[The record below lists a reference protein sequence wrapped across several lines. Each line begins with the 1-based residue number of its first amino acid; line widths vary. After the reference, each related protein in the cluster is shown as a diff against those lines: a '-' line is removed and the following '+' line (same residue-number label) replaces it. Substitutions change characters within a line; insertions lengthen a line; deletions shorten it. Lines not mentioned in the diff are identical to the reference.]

1 MSLIS
6 KGALDIRKRTVHEGR
21 CDQCA
26 MCNKEYDILGVLRY
40 HKRTVHDG
48 RNSYCDVCE
57 KEYRSKENLR
67 AHMRTIHH
75 KISFVAS
82 TIKNNNSIFVAYLN
96 RIQYKGRVSKN

>member
-1 MSLIS
+1 
-6 KGALDIRKRTVHEGR
+6 
-21 CDQCA
+21 

-48 RNSYCDVCE
+48 RNAYCDVCG
-57 KEYRSKENLR
+57 KEYRSKEDLR

-96 RIQYKGRVSKN
+96 WNQYQGRVSKN

>member
-1 MSLIS
+1 MAAKIFYTSVSLPAHITVVISSFMSLIS
-6 KGALDIRKRTVHEGR
+6 KGALDIRKRTVDEGR

-48 RNSYCDVCE
+48 RNSYCDVCG

-67 AHMRTIHH
+67 AHMRTFHH
-75 KISFVAS
+75 KMSFVA
-82 TIKNNNSIFVAYLN
+82 
-96 RIQYKGRVSKN
+96 

>member
-1 MSLIS
+1 M
-6 KGALDIRKRTVHEGR
+6 TVHEGR

-48 RNSYCDVCE
+48 RKAYCDVCG
-57 KEYRSKENLR
+57 KKYRSKEDLR

-82 TIKNNNSIFVAYLN
+82 TIKTIIPFLLL
-96 RIQYKGRVSKN
+96 I